1 MLPCQQHLSVLNV
14 LFTPAPNQGKCSTV
28 NVSFS
33 VHFKGVSISVTP
45 LLSLLFA
52 DSGGEVAIH
61 HPIGMAGYFI
71 PPYRIPISGTRS

>member
-1 MLPCQQHLSVLNV
+1 MDDLKVLPLRQRLSVL
-14 LFTPAPNQGKCSTV
+14 

-45 LLSLLFA
+45 LLSLRFA

-61 HPIGMAGYFI
+61 HPIVMMGYFI
-71 PPYRIPISGTRS
+71 PP